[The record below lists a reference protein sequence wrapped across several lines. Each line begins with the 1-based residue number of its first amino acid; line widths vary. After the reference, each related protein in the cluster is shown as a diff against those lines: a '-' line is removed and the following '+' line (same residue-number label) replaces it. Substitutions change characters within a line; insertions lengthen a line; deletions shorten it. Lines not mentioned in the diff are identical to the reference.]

1 MYIHAYPEGSKVSR
15 YDALTQ
21 VQKTTGKLPNELKE
35 SPSLGLEAEHAWGV
49 YTSLSEHT
57 FTELQNYIN
66 LTGDELLPWEVKAI
80 VKLAKYRE
88 VTPSWPLK

>member
-15 YDALTQ
+15 YDTLIQ
-21 VQKTTGKLPNELKE
+21 VKKTTGKSPKELQEAPN
-35 SPSLGLEAEHAWGV
+35 LGLEAEHAWNV

-57 FTELQNYIN
+57 FTELQNYMN
-66 LTGDELLPWEVKAI
+66 FTGDELLPWESKAI